1 MTNASDRSRKMKALF
16 AGTDPLELAEL
27 STEAPR
33 PVRERVSAG
42 AVKSMRGAFSAIE
55 EENERLREQLSS
67 AETVVELDPAHLFP
81 SFIDDRLEEDNAEG
95 FETFISSIRDFGQQ
109 VPILARP
116 HPDKRERY
124 QIAYGHR
131 RWRAC
136 RQLGRPVRA
145 IVKEM
150 SDEALIVSQGKENSE
165 RRDLSFIEQ
174 AMFALA
180 LKRRGFDRQT
190 IAQALGRQEDR
201 EISYISI
208 LSGIAEGLPERL
220 VRAIGPAPRSGRP
233 KWERLAKLNEL
244 GGISI
249 VKSSPVGRLL
259 SSARWKDWDSDT
271 RLAKVLELVSPS
283 TPSSPPPPQGGEP
296 LPHGISYRHS
306 GKSGHLAFQ
315 HEQAADLA
323 EWLAK
328 RIPDLIAQFE
338 QRTDEKG

>member
-55 EENERLREQLSS
+55 EENERLRHQLNN
-67 AETVVELDPAHLFP
+67 AESVVEIDPAHLMP
-81 SFIDDRLEEDNAEG
+81 SFVDDRLEEDDTHS
-95 FETFISSIRDFGQQ
+95 FEVFVASIRDFGQQ

-116 HPDKRERY
+116 HPEKPALF

-145 IVKEM
+145 IVKSM
-150 SDEALIVSQGKENSE
+150 SDEALLVAQGKENSE
-165 RRDLSFIEQ
+165 RRNLSFIEQ

-180 LKRRGFDRQT
+180 LRQRGLDRHT

-201 EISYISI
+201 ELSYISI
-208 LSGIAEGLPERL
+208 LTGIAESLPERL

-244 GGISI
+244 GGVSLAKTSPLGKLL
-249 VKSSPVGRLL
+249 VSSK
-259 SSARWKDWDSDT
+259 WKEWDSDT
-271 RLAKVLELVSPS
+271 RLVMVLQQLDPKRPASPGRS
-283 TPSSPPPPQGGEP
+283 EKAAS
-296 LPHGISYRHS
+296 LPHKITFSHS
-306 GKSGHLAFQ
+306 RKSGQVAFQ
-315 HEQAADLA
+315 HEQAAALA
-323 EWLAK
+323 EWLA
-328 RIPDLIAQFE
+328 RRLPGLIEEFE
-338 QRTDEKG
+338 TARRAED